1 MLKRVILSLG
11 ILILAGGLMGAGILI
26 SSNQVEEGCPDG
38 YVSVVSLEPVRPG
51 ELSSKIIG
59 QECHPADDTVEAE
72 VLQPISPE
80 EFENAKAPDEWA
92 NQGESVNRVV
102 NGSSDESV
110 YRCVV
115 LLEPIQPG
123 EQFSKASEP
132 VCAKGPIDTVDGV
145 SLKSSFLIA
154 KFYDRTDYTTLL
166 QEYYGAQACS
176 PQISYGVGDLPDNL
190 DNKFASG
197 QAFSNCDHISVYDFN
212 NYSGPSYSCGAN
224 CSSFYAL
231 NDEVSSWRAT
241 D

>member
-11 ILILAGGLMGAGILI
+11 ILILGSSLIGAGILI

-38 YVSVVSLEPVRPG
+38 YVSVVSLEPVQPG
-51 ELSSKIIG
+51 EHSSKIIG
-59 QECHPADDTVEAE
+59 QECHPADDPVEAE
-72 VLQPISPE
+72 MLQPISPE

-92 NQGESVNRVV
+92 NQGESVNGVV
-102 NGSSDESV
+102 NGPSDESV

-197 QAFSNCDHISVYDFN
+197 QAFSNCDHIDIYDFN
-212 NYSGPSYSCGAN
+212 YHIGASYSCGAN
-224 CSSFYAL
+224 CPSFYAL
-231 NDEVSSWRAT
+231 NDEVSSWRAS